1 MSKQK
6 QEIIPKAE
14 RVKRAQTKHG
24 DQPIYNFNKYSDFLR
39 YPKQVNT
46 YYSIPATSMLK
57 FDGTEPFELIQKIVP
72 SINGKNIFTL
82 SLVRYTG

>member
-14 RVKRAQTKHG
+14 RVNLA
-24 DQPIYNFNKYSDFLR
+24 

-46 YYSIPATSMLK
+46 YYAIPATSMLK
-57 FDGTEPFELIQKIVP
+57 FDGTEPFELIKKIRP
-72 SINGKNIFTL
+72 SIKGKQIFARL
-82 SLVRYTG
+82 LVRYTG